1 MIMKSSLYFK
11 LDAAIVLENV
21 SYLSTEWIPISELKM
36 ATSYQIG
43 FVVNGK
49 LQSSVLAATRSCKH
63 FWKYD

>member
-11 LDAAIVLENV
+11 LDAAIVLEKFLI
-21 SYLSTEWIPISELKM
+21 YLPLYLPISDLKM

-63 FWKYD
+63 F